1 MWSTNQMLLT
11 VAAAE
16 IKKGLKLPMNSNN
29 SRRDDRRHDD
39 RRHGALPRRRSDLQM
54 SPRCLKEKEQFHVI

>member
-29 SRRDDRRHDD
+29 SRRDDRRH
-39 RRHGALPRRRSDLQM
+39 GALPRRRSDLQM